1 MWTSRRTRC
10 GLLLIE
16 RRTEI
21 DWALCA
27 QTGRMFREIKN
38 KKMKNSYFKTG
49 MNKKTLSIF
58 SRVYILSRYFL
69 DTIWQI
75 AYSFRRKVRT
85 LLLKSIEQPLAEPR
99 QTRSSND
106 WESQFETHHRTR
118 IRFHWTRQT
127 AIVLATKRIYSANQA
142 MIMNN
147 IRTNTHSSAAYYEG
161 TLWGRIMTILWPY
174 ACVRQRS
181 IERWDN
187 SLWCS

>member
-58 SRVYILSRYFL
+58 SRVCTYFL

-161 TLWGRIMTILWPY
+161 TLWGRIMTICMRPTTLD
-174 ACVRQRS
+174 RTMR
-181 IERWDN
+181 
-187 SLWCS
+187 